1 MKIIDLTCPL
11 DLDYALPH
19 HLAKM
24 DSYEW
29 HITHTIKRN
38 GYRLSRLILTTHC
51 ATHIDA
57 PMHVFQRDEKTGIF
71 SVDEWPLEQ
80 LYGETVVLDIPKK
93 ELEEITADDLEKAS
107 PEVCEGD
114 IVLVHT
120 GWGRFYVEDRKSP
133 AYLTNSRPG
142 FVPSAAEWLVKKKVK
157 ALGSDL
163 LVTQHP
169 KYQFRPSPE
178 ETAKGAVRAYEPVHK
193 TLLGHDIVLI
203 EQLTNLDKIKGQRVI
218 AGFFPLGIKGLD
230 GSPIRAL
237 AFVD

>member
-19 HLAKM
+19 HLLKN

-29 HITHTIKRN
+29 RITHTVKRN
-38 GYRLSRLILTTHC
+38 GFMMSEIKLATHC

-57 PMHVFQRDEKTGIF
+57 PMHVFERREKEGIF
-71 SVDEWPLEQ
+71 SVDEWPLTQ
-80 LYGETVVLDIPKK
+80 LYGETVVLDIPKR
-93 ELEEITADDLEKAS
+93 ELEEITADDLEKAR
-107 PEVCEGD
+107 PEVREGD

-142 FVPSAAEWLVKKKVK
+142 FVTSAAEWLVKKKVK

-163 LVTQHP
+163 MVTQHT
-169 KYQFRPSPE
+169 KYQFAASQE
-178 ETAKGAVRAYEPVHK
+178 EKAKGMITAYEPVHK
-193 TLLGHDIVLI
+193 TLLGNDIILI
-203 EQLTNLDKIKGQRVI
+203 EQLRNLDRIKGQRVI
-218 AGFFPLGIKGLD
+218 AGFFPLGIEGLD